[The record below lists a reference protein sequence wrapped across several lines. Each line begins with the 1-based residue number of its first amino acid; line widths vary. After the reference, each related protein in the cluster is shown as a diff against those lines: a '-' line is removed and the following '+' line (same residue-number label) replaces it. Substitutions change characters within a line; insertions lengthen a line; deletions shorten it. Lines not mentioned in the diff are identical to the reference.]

1 MKAKQTN
8 KNTVVGNF
16 EEPVP
21 RFRTP
26 YTKNLITERCSSKS
40 EDLVENATPS
50 LSELVDKFNRGQRLT
65 GVNYGIN
72 PNLVSKDIPDS
83 ECDEPD
89 DVIPIRVR
97 DIVEVEEIAQMH
109 NERKK
114 DFKERVEKLKENN
127 QQNGSEQ
134 VSS

>member
-1 MKAKQTN
+1 MTTKKKAVKDEMQSI
-8 KNTVVGNF
+8 
-16 EEPVP
+16 P
-21 RFRTP
+21 FRTP

-40 EDLVENATPS
+40 EDLVQNATPS

-72 PNLVSKDIPDS
+72 PNLVSISVPDS

-89 DVIPIRVR
+89 DMVPIRVR
-97 DIVEVEEIAQMH
+97 DIVEVEEIAQMY
-109 NERKK
+109 NERKQDLK
-114 DFKERVEKLKENN
+114 KRVQKVKENN

-134 VSS
+134 VTT